1 MTSFDNIRLEKGL
14 YTTGKSF
21 TEALESIDPSENYT
35 GTALEGLDAFQRQ
48 LKRFDIKVSGS
59 NSDPIEKFFKTSD
72 SAALF
77 PEYISR
83 AVKQGIDNNDILN
96 SIVATTTSIEGLDY
110 RTIEPFS
117 DKAEAVPAVVAEGA
131 EIPEATISTKEH
143 LIKLHKRGR
152 MLSASYEAI
161 RFQRLDLFTIALKQ
175 IGASIARAQLED
187 AVNTLING
195 DGNDNAIKTVAV
207 EQDGITYQDILN
219 LWIALYPYKLTTL
232 ITSPSGLHKL
242 LQLEEFSDA
251 KVSSFKSTGKLITP
265 FGAEIVCYEN
275 LPENTLIGLDKNFSL
290 EKIQAGPVVTEFDKL
305 IDRQIERAAITA
317 TTGFAKIFDEA
328 SALLGNS

>member
-21 TEALESIDPSENYT
+21 TEALESIDPSENYIGT
-35 GTALEGLDAFQRQ
+35 GLEGLDAFQRQ

-83 AVKQGIDNNDILN
+83 AVKQGIDCNDILN
-96 SIVATTTSIEGLDY
+96 SIVATTTNIEGLDY

-117 DKAEAVPAVVAEGA
+117 DKTEAVPAVVAEGA
-131 EIPEATISTKEH
+131 EIPEATIKTKEH

-195 DGNDNAIKTVAV
+195 DGNENPIKTVALGQ
-207 EQDGITYQDILN
+207 QDIAYADILN
-219 LWIALYPYKLTTL
+219 LWVALYPYKLTTL
-232 ITSPSGLHKL
+232 ITSPAGLHKL
-242 LQLEEFSDA
+242 LQLEEFSDS

-275 LPENTLIGLDKNFSL
+275 LPEGKIIGLDKSFSL

-317 TTGFAKIFDEA
+317 TTGFAKIFDDA
-328 SALLGNS
+328 AALLGNS

>member
-96 SIVATTTSIEGLDY
+96 SIVATTTNIEGLDY

-117 DKAEAVPAVVAEGA
+117 DKTEAVPTVVAEGA
-131 EIPEATISTKEH
+131 EIPEATIRTKEH

-195 DGNDNAIKTVAV
+195 DGNDNAIKTVAA

-275 LPENTLIGLDKNFSL
+275 LDENTVIGLDKNFSL

-305 IDRQIERAAITA
+305 IDRQIERAAITS

-328 SALLGNS
+328 SALLGNA